1 MALSVATL
9 LIFKTLILL
18 EAWFRRQQACQVVSS
33 PSSHLKTIAGICT
46 ISFLIGLTVAG
57 AFFRLH
63 NLDTQSLYHDEVH
76 MVSYVQGLLEKGYPY
91 KMIGPIERPLA
102 TYELAPYP
110 IALSVMLLGMS
121 DFALRLP
128 AALFGIMTIPLI
140 FFVGQQV
147 FDRRVGLLAAAV
159 YTFCPQALIWAQYLW
174 HPQQTQF
181 LALLTSYLF
190 YQAIRY
196 KPISAQYLYP
206 ATAAFVATYLS
217 WEGAGFLLPAM
228 GLGVAVVKGKDLSW
242 LRDKHLWASVGLV
255 SLAVGLQLVRRTLLQ
270 VQYLVIGQGLS
281 DVGIPTLYFLDPM
294 YDPIFYVKNFLWLE
308 NNVVLMLLVVIMLP
322 LLYKHSSFAYYCTLL
337 FSVIFLMTNTL
348 SNSAIRYVYY
358 LQPFLII
365 AASAA
370 VFFVADYA
378 GGIVSSGH
386 FIISRSIQIIV
397 MVGFF
402 ISINL
407 GSSLF
412 LKLYRLSNFAYPSGV
427 HTRNNVYYIDYRTAS
442 SYVKSNYQK
451 NDLVIAVVADTLTYY
466 TSMESQFFFQDYTMR
481 QVFYDPS
488 EQSSRYLER
497 IVGNPVITN
506 FTDMKEGMSNYKRI
520 WIISAPD
527 SIFSRMTSPEVR
539 RFINQWGGAVY
550 ESYNSKVY
558 LLSK

>member
-1 MALSVATL
+1 
-9 LIFKTLILL
+9 
-18 EAWFRRQQACQVVSS
+18 
-33 PSSHLKTIAGICT
+33 
-46 ISFLIGLTVAG
+46 
-57 AFFRLH
+57 
-63 NLDTQSLYHDEVH
+63 
-76 MVSYVQGLLEKGYPY
+76 MVTYVQGLLEKGYPH

-102 TYELAPYP
+102 TYELVPYP
-110 IALSVMLLGMS
+110 IALAVMLLGTS

-190 YQAIRY
+190 YQAIRH
-196 KPISAQYLYP
+196 KPISARYLYP
-206 ATAAFVATYLS
+206 AAAAFIATYLS
-217 WEGAGFLLPAM
+217 WEGSGFLLPAL
-228 GLGVAVVKGKDLSW
+228 GLGVAVVKGKDLAW
-242 LRDKHLWASVGLV
+242 LRDKHLWIAVGLV
-255 SLAVGLQLVRRTLLQ
+255 SLAVGLQLIRRLLLQ
-270 VQYLVIGQGLS
+270 VQYLVVGQGLS
-281 DVGIPTLYFLDPM
+281 DVGMPTLYFLEPM

-308 NNVVLMLLVVIMLP
+308 NNAPLTLLVVVMLP
-322 LLYKHSSFAYYCTLL
+322 LLYKRHGSAYYCTLL

-358 LQPFLII
+358 LQPFLIL

-370 VFFVADYA
+370 IFIVVDYV
-378 GGIVSSGH
+378 GSIISSEH
-386 FIISRSIQIIV
+386 LVISRSIRAIV

-402 ISINL
+402 ISVSL
-407 GSSLF
+407 ASSFF
-412 LKLYRLSNFAYPSGV
+412 LKLYRISDFAYPSGV
-427 HTRNNVYYIDYRTAS
+427 HTRNNVFYIDYRAS
-442 SYVKSNYQK
+442 SNYVKSHYQE

-466 TSMESQFFFQDYTMR
+466 ASMESQFFFQDYTMR

-488 EQSSRYLER
+488 GQSSRYLER
-497 IVGNPVITN
+497 IVGNPLITS
-506 FTDMKEGMSNYKRI
+506 FADMKEVMSNYRRI
-520 WIISAPD
+520 WIISTPD

-539 RFINQWGGAVY
+539 KFLNQLGGAVY

-558 LLSK
+558 FLSK